1 MPVNDIIDLPFNALT
16 YRVKS
21 LEEKNQALSNQIIA
35 LAHQSLQ
42 DRINIRGF
50 EKKLAEREKYFVK
63 LSEKLA
69 SEQAIAVIQEVT
81 PRIVVPRHILKE
93 CGAGTS
99 KMKRNH
105 EIVKKRWALWKLQF
119 ESGFSM
125 NEIARAWKCD
135 HGSIGYAKRN
145 NFVPTKA
152 TGRIKESFLSI
163 TKTKRIKI
171 KETSK

>member
-1 MPVNDIIDLPFNALT
+1 MKEIIDLPFNALT
-16 YRVKS
+16 YRVKA
-21 LEEKNQALSNQIIA
+21 LEEKIHGLSSQIIT

-50 EKKLAEREKYFVK
+50 EQKLAEREKYFIK

-69 SEQAIAVIQEVT
+69 SKQAVAVIQEVT
-81 PRIVVPRHILKE
+81 PRIVVPRHLLKE
-93 CGAGTS
+93 CGAGSS

-135 HGSIGYAKRN
+135 HGSIGYARRN
-145 NFVPTKA
+145 NFIPTKA

-163 TKTKRIKI
+163 TKTKRIQI